1 MMHLDH
7 YYRVTLPRRAVQ
19 LIDHDTLNAVTKE
32 AGGVSVSRNDG
43 QWFDD
48 AGVLHEDHN
57 EVFQW
62 NHYYNQTHR
71 VRERVLDLIAGVFK
85 STAEKSVLIE
95 HQTGDGYSAKVMFPT
110 DPQRMLP

>member
-7 YYRVTLPRRAVQ
+7 YYRVTMPRRAVQ

-48 AGVLHEDHN
+48 DGVLHEDHN

-62 NHYYNQTHR
+62 NYTQDQSYW
-71 VRERVLDLIAGVFK
+71 VRAYVLDLIAEVFK
-85 STAEKSVLIE
+85 STAEKSVPSKRDWASIFSRIARMWLKS
-95 HQTGDGYSAKVMFPT
+95 SA
-110 DPQRMLP
+110 